1 MTDTATPRAASRRPA
16 PSRRPA
22 AGAPNAPSG
31 AAPGAAARAGPAR
44 PPFDAEA
51 RHLFPTYARTPVR
64 FVGGRGCRLRDD
76 AGRDYLDMLGGI
88 AVNALGHAHPRIV
101 AALREAARDEALLL
115 HCSNLYYH
123 PWQGALAERLADLF
137 ALPRVFFCNSGS
149 ESVEAAL
156 KLARAHARRTRCAH
170 ATGIV
175 ALEGSFHGRTAFALS
190 VTGQS
195 RYRAPFG
202 PLLEDVV
209 FVPAGDPRALER
221 AVGPSTAAVIL
232 EPVQGEGGV
241 RPLDPAVI
249 HAARAACDAAGA
261 LLIADEVQC
270 GLGRTGAWS
279 ACRQAGVMPDLVAL
293 AKPLA
298 AGLPL
303 GALLGRDDLAADFGP
318 GAHGSTFGGGP
329 LPCRLALAFLDAVEE
344 EGLLA
349 NAAARGRQLAE
360 GLAGLALRQ
369 PAIREVRGRGL
380 MLGVELEP
388 KAALVVDALRA
399 RGVLAGTAGDHVLR
413 LLPPLVIAPGEVE
426 EFLRAFDAAL
436 AEAALAEA
444 SPAAPAAAAAASPP
458 IDGGRP

>member
-1 MTDTATPRAASRRPA
+1 MTDAATPRAAARA
-16 PSRRPA
+16 A
-22 AGAPNAPSG
+22 AGPPGAPPGAPPGLPSG
-31 AAPGAAARAGPAR
+31 AAPALPA
-44 PPFDAEA
+44 FDAES
-51 RHLFPTYARTPVR
+51 RHLFPTYARAPVR

-76 AGRDYLDMLGGI
+76 RGREYLDMLGGI
-88 AVNALGHAHPRIV
+88 AVNALGHAHPRVV
-101 AALREAARDEALLL
+101 AALREAAREGDLML

-123 PWQGALAERLADLF
+123 PWQGALAARLADLF

-149 ESVEAAL
+149 EAVEAAL

-170 ATGIV
+170 AAGIV

-190 VTGQS
+190 VTGQP
-195 RYRAPFG
+195 RYRTPFG
-202 PLLEDVV
+202 PLVDDVA
-209 FVPAGDPRALER
+209 FVPAGDAAALRR

-241 RPLDPAVI
+241 RPLDPAVLR
-249 HAARAACDAAGA
+249 AARAACDAAGA

-279 ACRQAGVMPDLVAL
+279 ACSQAGVMPDLVTL

-318 GAHGSTFGGGP
+318 GTHGSTFGGGP

-349 NAAARGRQLAE
+349 NAAARGRQIAD
-360 GLAGLALRQ
+360 GLAGLAQRQ

-380 MLGVELEP
+380 MIGVLLEP
-388 KAALVVDALRA
+388 PAAAVADALRA
-399 RGVLAGTAGDHVLR
+399 GGVVAGTAGDHVLR
-413 LLPPLVIAPGEVE
+413 LLPPLVITASEVE
-426 EFLRAFDAAL
+426 TFLSAL
-436 AEAALAEA
+436 EAALAG
-444 SPAAPAAAAAASPP
+444 P
-458 IDGGRP
+458 GGRS